1 MPPKKTNKRKSNK
14 KKISMPKLKF
24 LPKNNNMLSSSLL
37 LFLIT
42 IAAIINVFYLW
53 TNQDNESLFLFI
65 LIAFIV
71 YTEERQKNMIL
82 VLGIPFVVVNLLI
95 YARKQFNSEGF
106 EDISGGCD
114 VFLTDASEE
123 DISRCKELMMSDDSS
138 EDKMLTFIKEG
149 KNEGTDKPFRVIKDI
164 EGNGGFKERLILI
177 NNNANVNTD
186 QKEEDD
192 DNKVFIKGR
201 IVNHINEGKTEK
213 APAQFFRKYFNY
225 LSGDGGGTGTG
236 TGTGDDPDD

>member
-14 KKISMPKLKF
+14 KKISMPKIKI

-123 DISRCKELMMSDDSS
+123 DISRCKQLMTGDSTPELMMSWVKGP
-138 EDKMLTFIKEG
+138 ERFIPT
-149 KNEGTDKPFRVIKDI
+149 TDISFDGPFRDRV
-164 EGNGGFKERLILI
+164 ILI
-177 NNNANVNTD
+177 NNRTDPNT
-186 QKEEDD
+186 DD
-192 DNKVFIKGR
+192 DNKQYIKEK
-201 IVNHINEGKTEK
+201 IVQHINNNKTSL
-213 APAQFFRKYFNY
+213 APSELFKKYFEY
-225 LSGDGGGTGTG
+225 LSDRSGGGGGGGGGDDGGGTV
-236 TGTGDDPDD
+236 DDLDDD

>member
-14 KKISMPKLKF
+14 KKISMPKLKI
-24 LPKNNNMLSSSLL
+24 LPKNNNMLTSSLL

-71 YTEERQKNMIL
+71 YTGERQKNMIL

-114 VFLTDASEE
+114 VFLTDAD
-123 DISRCKELMMSDDSS
+123 DISRCKELMTGDSTPELMIS
-138 EDKMLTFIKEG
+138 WVKGPERFIPT
-149 KNEGTDKPFRVIKDI
+149 TDISFDGPFRDRV
-164 EGNGGFKERLILI
+164 ILI
-177 NNNANVNTD
+177 NNRTDPNT
-186 QKEEDD
+186 DD
-192 DNKVFIKGR
+192 DNKQYIKEK
-201 IVNHINEGKTEK
+201 IVQHINDNESAKGPSELFK
-213 APAQFFRKYFNY
+213 KYFKY
-225 LSGDGGGTGTG
+225 LSDRSGGGDDG
-236 TGTGDDPDD
+236 TGTGDDLDDD

>member
-14 KKISMPKLKF
+14 KKISMPKIKI
-24 LPKNNNMLSSSLL
+24 LPKNNNMLTSSLL

-114 VFLTDASEE
+114 VFLTDAD
-123 DISRCKELMMSDDSS
+123 DISRCKELMTGDSTPELMMSWVKGP
-138 EDKMLTFIKEG
+138 ERFIPT
-149 KNEGTDKPFRVIKDI
+149 TDISFDGPFRDRV
-164 EGNGGFKERLILI
+164 ILI
-177 NNNANVNTD
+177 NNRTDPNT
-186 QKEEDD
+186 DD
-192 DNKVFIKGR
+192 DNKQYIKEK
-201 IVNHINEGKTEK
+201 IVQHINDNESAKGPSELFK
-213 APAQFFRKYFNY
+213 KYFKY
-225 LSGDGGGTGTG
+225 LSDRSGG
-236 TGTGDDPDD
+236 GDDPDAVGGGDPDDDLDPV

>member
-14 KKISMPKLKF
+14 KKISMPKIKI
-24 LPKNNNMLSSSLL
+24 LPKNNNMLTSSLL

-71 YTEERQKNMIL
+71 YTEKREKNMIL

-114 VFLTDASEE
+114 LFLTDAD
-123 DISRCKELMMSDDSS
+123 DISRCKQLMTGDSTPELMISWVKGP
-138 EDKMLTFIKEG
+138 ERFIPT
-149 KNEGTDKPFRVIKDI
+149 TDISFDGPFRDRV
-164 EGNGGFKERLILI
+164 ILI
-177 NNNANVNTD
+177 NNRTDPNT
-186 QKEEDD
+186 DD
-192 DNKVFIKGR
+192 DNKQYIKEK
-201 IVNHINEGKTEK
+201 IVQHINDNESAKGPSELFK
-213 APAQFFRKYFNY
+213 KYFKY
-225 LSGDGGGTGTG
+225 LSDRSGGGGGDDG
-236 TGTGDDPDD
+236 TGTGDDLDDD

>member
-14 KKISMPKLKF
+14 KKISMPKLKI
-24 LPKNNNMLSSSLL
+24 LPKNNNMLTSSLL

-114 VFLTDASEE
+114 VFLTDAD
-123 DISRCKELMMSDDSS
+123 DISRCKELMTGDSTPELMIS
-138 EDKMLTFIKEG
+138 WVKGPERFIPT
-149 KNEGTDKPFRVIKDI
+149 TDISFDGPFRDRV
-164 EGNGGFKERLILI
+164 ILI
-177 NNNANVNTD
+177 NNRTDPNT
-186 QKEEDD
+186 DD
-192 DNKVFIKGR
+192 DNKQYIKEK
-201 IVNHINEGKTEK
+201 IVQHINDNESAKGPSELFK
-213 APAQFFRKYFNY
+213 KYFKY
-225 LSGDGGGTGTG
+225 LSDRSGGGDDG
-236 TGTGDDPDD
+236 TGTGDDLDDD

>member
-14 KKISMPKLKF
+14 KKISMPKLKI
-24 LPKNNNMLSSSLL
+24 LPKNNNMLTSSLL

-71 YTEERQKNMIL
+71 YTGERQKNMIL

-114 VFLTDASEE
+114 VFLTDAD

-149 KNEGTDKPFRVIKDI
+149 KNEGTDKPFTAITDI
-164 EGNGGFKERLILI
+164 EVNGPFKERVVLI

-186 QKEEDD
+186 DENKQYIKEEIVDD
-192 DNKVFIKGR
+192 ISGNTTT
-201 IVNHINEGKTEK
+201 EG
-213 APAQFFRKYFNY
+213 PAQFFIKYFNY
-225 LSGDGGGTGTG
+225 LSSLGGG
-236 TGTGDDPDD
+236 GDSDAVGGGDPDDDP